1 MLTFSDTDKYF
12 IMLRLFYVPLIVTQ
26 NLGHYQ
32 NLSVFLVKEWE
43 VFLKANLT
51 ISALND
57 CISIEII
64 MNYRWNKFHSL
75 VNTAIHACRF

>member
-43 VFLKANLT
+43 VKANVT

-64 MNYRWNKFHSL
+64 MNYRWNIS
-75 VNTAIHACRF
+75 

>member
-43 VFLKANLT
+43 VKANVT

-57 CISIEII
+57 CISMEII
-64 MNYRWNKFHSL
+64 MNYRWNIS
-75 VNTAIHACRF
+75 

>member
-26 NLGHYQ
+26 NLVHYQ

-64 MNYRWNKFHSL
+64 MNYRWNKLHSL

>member
-1 MLTFSDTDKYF
+1 MLTFSDTGKYF

-43 VFLKANLT
+43 VKANVT

-64 MNYRWNKFHSL
+64 MNYRWNIS
-75 VNTAIHACRF
+75 